1 MQLYFKE
8 KDSENIYAENVKNE
22 EIMNLEF
29 EWFMVYL

>member
-1 MQLYFKE
+1 VQLYFKE

-29 EWFMVYL
+29 E

>member
-29 EWFMVYL
+29 E